1 MSRERQS
8 AADLIALVLDGGS
21 YTSWDSPV
29 DISGFDA
36 DYQEALA
43 RAAQRAGTD
52 EAVVTGAGTIDGLPV
67 AVIVGEFGF
76 LGGSIGVQT
85 AQRITAAVRRATA
98 QGLPLIAATSSGG
111 TRMQEGTPAFV
122 EMVTISRAIVAH
134 KSAGLP
140 YLVYLRHPTT
150 GGVFAS
156 WGSLGHVTVAEP
168 GALVGFLGPKV
179 YEALNGK
186 PFPQG
191 VQLAENLVEKGVI
204 DAVVPTDQLA
214 PLASRVLRMLHP
226 SVPRRGPGRGIDPLP
241 TGPARSTAGTAEE
254 LWASVQLT
262 RAERRPGV
270 RELLR
275 YAADDVI
282 PLSGTG
288 EGQQDSGLMLAITSF
303 GGMPCILVGQD
314 RRNQMH
320 TSMGPAALRE
330 ARRGMQLA
338 EGLRLP
344 LVSVIDTPGA
354 DLSAGA
360 EEGALAGEIA
370 RSIAELTQLTVPSVT
385 LLIGQGCGGGALA
398 MFPTRSV
405 IAAQHAWLSPL
416 PPEGA
421 SVIIHGTID
430 QAAQIAAAQRVAADE
445 LLADGIVRQI
455 VPEDPPAHEDPR
467 GFCRRLAAAC
477 AYELRRQAG

>member
-1 MSRERQS
+1 MSRDRQS
-8 AADLIALVLDGGS
+8 AADLIALVLDDGS
-21 YTSWDSPV
+21 FSSWDAPV
-29 DISGFDA
+29 DVSGFDA
-36 DYQEALA
+36 DYQATLA

-52 EAVVTGAGTIDGLPV
+52 EAVRTGAGTIDGLPL
-67 AVIVGEFGF
+67 AVIAGEFAF
-76 LGGSIGVQT
+76 LGGSIGVRT
-85 AQRITAAVRRATA
+85 AERITAAVCRATA
-98 QGLPLIAATSSGG
+98 EGLPLIAATSSGG

-134 KSAGLP
+134 KAAGLP

-179 YEALNGK
+179 YEALNGE

-214 PLASRVLRMLHP
+214 GLASRVLRLLHP
-226 SVPRRGPGRGIDPLP
+226 SAPRRGPGRGIEPVP
-241 TGPARSTAGTAEE
+241 TGPSRIEPGTPEQVWE
-254 LWASVQLT
+254 SVELT
-262 RAERRPGV
+262 RAADRPGV

-314 RRNQMH
+314 RRHQMH
-320 TSMGPAALRE
+320 RSMGPAALRE

-338 EGLRLP
+338 QGLGLP

-385 LLIGQGCGGGALA
+385 LLMGQGCGGGALA
-398 MFPTRSV
+398 MFPTRRV

-421 SVIIHGTID
+421 SVIMYGTVE
-430 QAAQIAAAQRVAADE
+430 QAPQIAAAQHVGADE
-445 LLADGIVRQI
+445 LFAHGIVHQI

-467 GFCRRLAAAC
+467 RFCRRLAAAC

>member
-98 QGLPLIAATSSGG
+98 EGLPLIAATSSGG

-122 EMVTISRAIVAH
+122 KMVTISRAIVAH
-134 KSAGLP
+134 KAAGLP

-179 YEALNGK
+179 YEALNGE

-226 SVPRRGPGRGIDPLP
+226 SVPVAVPVEASIRCRPARRARRRARRRSCGRRCSSPEQSAGPECASCCATPPTTSSRSRAPVRVSRIRASCWRSRRSEGCRASSSGR
-241 TGPARSTAGTAEE
+241 TGATRCTRRWVRRRYERPAAGCSSPRDSGYRSSLSSTPPARICRPAPRRAPWPARS
-254 LWASVQLT
+254 
-262 RAERRPGV
+262 
-270 RELLR
+270 
-275 YAADDVI
+275 
-282 PLSGTG
+282 
-288 EGQQDSGLMLAITSF
+288 
-303 GGMPCILVGQD
+303 
-314 RRNQMH
+314 
-320 TSMGPAALRE
+320 PA
-330 ARRGMQLA
+330 
-338 EGLRLP
+338 
-344 LVSVIDTPGA
+344 
-354 DLSAGA
+354 
-360 EEGALAGEIA
+360 
-370 RSIAELTQLTVPSVT
+370 PS
-385 LLIGQGCGGGALA
+385 
-398 MFPTRSV
+398 PN
-405 IAAQHAWLSPL
+405 
-416 PPEGA
+416 
-421 SVIIHGTID
+421 
-430 QAAQIAAAQRVAADE
+430 
-445 LLADGIVRQI
+445 
-455 VPEDPPAHEDPR
+455 
-467 GFCRRLAAAC
+467 
-477 AYELRRQAG
+477 